1 MAFRVDWDQ
10 DAHCE
15 VMRLPAAERRAV
27 MNAVAKLEVFGD
39 QLGSP
44 HTSQVKGSRAGIREL
59 RPRSG
64 RSPWRALY
72 HRLGDGLVVLAIGP
86 EARHDKRGFD
96 RAVRLAEDRLKEI
109 EGWHGG

>member
-10 DAHCE
+10 DAYGE
-15 VMRLPAAERRAV
+15 VMRLPTAERREV
-27 MNAVAKLEVFGD
+27 MNAVAKLEAFGD

-72 HRLGDGLVVLAIGP
+72 RRLGT
-86 EARHDKRGFD
+86 
-96 RAVRLAEDRLKEI
+96 
-109 EGWHGG
+109 GWWCWRSGRKPNMTSAGSTGRCGWPRTD

>member
-10 DAHCE
+10 DAHGE

-59 RPRSG
+59 RPRCG
-64 RSPWRALY
+64 RSPWPAAVPAPGGRAGGA
-72 HRLGDGLVVLAIGP
+72 GDRP
-86 EARHDKRGFD
+86 EAQHDKRGFD

-109 EGWHGG
+109 EGWHDG

>member
-1 MAFRVDWDQ
+1 MVFRVNWDQ
-10 DAHCE
+10 DAHGE
-15 VMRLPAAERRAV
+15 VMRLPTAERRAI
-27 MNAVAKLEVFGD
+27 MNAVAKLEAFGD

-72 HRLGDGLVVLAIGP
+72 RRLGDGLVVLAIGP
-86 EARHDKRGFD
+86 EAQHDKRGFD

>member
-1 MAFRVDWDQ
+1 VAFRVDWDQ
-10 DAHCE
+10 DAYGE
-15 VMRLPAAERRAV
+15 VMRLPPVECRAV
-27 MNAVAKLEVFGD
+27 MNAVAKLEAFGD

-72 HRLGDGLVVLAIGP
+72 RRAGDGLVVLAVGP
-86 EARHDKRGFD
+86 EAVHDKRGFD
-96 RAVRLAEDRLKEI
+96 RAVRLAEERLREI
-109 EGWHGG
+109 EGWHG